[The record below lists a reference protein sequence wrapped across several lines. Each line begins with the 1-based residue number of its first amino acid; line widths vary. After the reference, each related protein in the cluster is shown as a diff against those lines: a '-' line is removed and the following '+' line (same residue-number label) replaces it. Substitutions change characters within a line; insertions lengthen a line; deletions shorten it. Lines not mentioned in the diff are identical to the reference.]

1 MKALARRVKGSFS
14 AGLGVCSMIAITCS
28 TALGQST
35 PDCPSTGCVVSVPEP
50 DSYLMFVTG
59 LGLII
64 LIGWLRRKS
73 PTE

>member
-1 MKALARRVKGSFS
+1 MKALARRVKG
-14 AGLGVCSMIAITCS
+14 GVTLGACSMIAMTCS
-28 TALGQST
+28 MSLGQAT
-35 PDCPSTGCVVSVPEP
+35 PDNPVNIPEP
-50 DSYLMFVTG
+50 DSYLMLATG